1 MVDKAKFAAQEQA
14 LGNRITINGRGVFVT
29 EAMKNHA
36 IDKLSKLD
44 HFHNHITEFHVTL
57 DIQKLE
63 HTCIIVMKFDH
74 FKVKVACS
82 SSDMYASIDK
92 AVDKLKSKITRWK
105 SRIQDHHKK
114 GLKVV
119 DMEVN
124 VLGRPFGT
132 IEEFN
137 EEIESENKQEI
148 MDEYRPPKIIG
159 NDKRPLKFLTAE
171 EAIMKM
177 ELSDDPFMIFRG
189 EEDRKLKVIYRR
201 NDGNYGLILP
211 E

>member
-1 MVDKAKFAAQEQA
+1 MVDKAKFDAQEEA
-14 LGNRITINGRGVFVT
+14 LGNRIIINGRGVFVT

-44 HFHNHITEFHVTL
+44 HFHNHITELHVTL

-63 HTCIIVMKFDH
+63 HTCIIIMKFDH

-137 EEIESENKQEI
+137 EEIESENK
-148 MDEYRPPKIIG
+148 MDEYRSPKIIG
-159 NDKRPLKFLTAE
+159 NDKRSLKFLTAE

>member
-1 MVDKAKFAAQEQA
+1 MVDKAKFAAQEEA
-14 LGNRITINGRGVFVT
+14 LGYRLTLNGRNVFVT

-36 IDKLSKLD
+36 IDKLSKID
-44 HFHNHITEFHVTL
+44 RFHNHVTELHVTL

-63 HTCIIVMKFDH
+63 HICTIILKFDH
-74 FKVKVACS
+74 FKVKVSCS
-82 SSDMYASIDK
+82 STDMYASIDK
-92 AVDKLKSKITRWK
+92 AVDKLKSKIQRWK

-114 GLKVV
+114 ALKVV
-119 DMEVN
+119 DMNIN
-124 VLGRPFGT
+124 VLSRPFDT

-137 EEIESENKQEI
+137 EEIESENKIEVAK
-148 MDEYRPPKIIG
+148 EYQAPQVIG
-159 NDKRPLKFLTAE
+159 SDKRPLKSLTTD

-189 EEDRKLKVIYRR
+189 EEDRKLKIIYRR
-201 NDGNYGLILP
+201 NDGNYGIILP

>member
-1 MVDKAKFAAQEQA
+1 MVDKAKFDAQEEA
-14 LGNRITINGRGVFVT
+14 LGNRITINGRGVYVT

-44 HFHNHITEFHVTL
+44 HFHTHVTELHVTL

-92 AVDKLKSKITRWK
+92 AVDKLKSKISRWK

-124 VLGRPFGT
+124 VLGRPFDT
-132 IEEFN
+132 VEEFN
-137 EEIESENKQEI
+137 EEIESENKKESLA
-148 MDEYRPPKIIG
+148 EYRPPKIIG

-171 EAIMKM
+171 EAVMKM
-177 ELSDDPFMIFRG
+177 ELSDDPFMLFRG

-201 NDGNYGLILP
+201 SDGNYGLILA

>member
-1 MVDKAKFAAQEQA
+1 MVDKAKFDAQEEA
-14 LGNRITINGRGVFVT
+14 LGNRIIINGRNVFVT

-36 IDKLSKLD
+36 LQKLSKLD
-44 HFHNHITEFHVTL
+44 HFHNHITELHVTL

-63 HTCIIVMKFDH
+63 HLCTIVLKFDH

-92 AVDKLKSKITRWK
+92 AVDKLKSKIERWK

-124 VLGRPFGT
+124 VIRRPYDSV
-132 IEEFN
+132 EEYN
-137 EEIESENKQEI
+137 EEIENENKKETL
-148 MDEYRPPKIIG
+148 DEYRPPKIIG
-159 NDKRPLKFLTAE
+159 NDKRSLKYLTPE
-171 EAIMKM
+171 EAVMKM
-177 ELSDDPFMIFRG
+177 ELSDDPFMIYRG

>member
-1 MVDKAKFAAQEQA
+1 MVDKAKFDAQEEA
-14 LGNRITINGRGVFVT
+14 LGNRITINGRNVFVT

-36 IDKLSKLD
+36 LQKLSKLD
-44 HFHNHITEFHVTL
+44 HFHNHITELHVTL

-63 HTCIIVMKFDH
+63 HTCTIVLKFDH

-92 AVDKLKSKITRWK
+92 AVDKLKSKIERWK

-124 VLGRPFGT
+124 VLRRPFDAV
-132 IEEFN
+132 EEFN
-137 EEIESENKQEI
+137 EEIESENKKEI
-148 MDEYRPPKIIG
+148 LGEYLPPKIIG
-159 NDKRPLKFLTAE
+159 NSKRALKYLTAE

>member
-1 MVDKAKFAAQEQA
+1 MVDKEKFAEQEEA
-14 LGNRITINGRGVFVT
+14 LGHRLTINGRNVFVT

-36 IDKLSKLD
+36 LDKLSKLD
-44 HFHNHITEFHVTL
+44 RFHNHVTELHVTL

-63 HTCIIVMKFDH
+63 HTCTIVMKFDH
-74 FKVKVACS
+74 FKVQVHCS

-92 AVDKLKSKITRWK
+92 AVDKLKSKISRWK

-124 VLGRPFGT
+124 VLRRPFDVD
-132 IEEFN
+132 EFN
-137 EEIESENKQEI
+137 EEIESDNRQEEI
-148 MDEYRPPKIIG
+148 EEYLPPKIIG
-159 NDKRPLKFLTAE
+159 NDKRPMKFLTAE

-177 ELSDDPFMIFRG
+177 ELSNDPFMVFRG

-201 NDGNYGLILP
+201 SDGNYGIILP

>member
-1 MVDKAKFAAQEQA
+1 MVDKSKFAAQEEA
-14 LGNRITINGRGVFVT
+14 LGNRITINGRGVYVT

-36 IDKLSKLD
+36 LAKLSKID
-44 HFHNHITEFHVTL
+44 HFHNHVTELHVTL

-63 HTCIIVMKFDH
+63 HTCTIVLKFDY
-74 FKVKVACS
+74 FKIKVACS
-82 SSDMYASIDK
+82 SSDMYASIDR
-92 AVDKLKSKITRWK
+92 AVDRLKTKIERWK

-114 GLKVV
+114 ALKVV

-124 VLGRPFGT
+124 VLRRPFDAVA
-132 IEEFN
+132 EYN
-137 EEIESENKQEI
+137 EEIESENNKEL
-148 MDEYRPPKIIG
+148 MSEYRPPKIIG
-159 NDKRPLKFLTAE
+159 SDTRALKLLTAE

-177 ELSDDPFMIFRG
+177 ELSDDPFMLFRG

>member
-1 MVDKAKFAAQEQA
+1 MVDKEKFAAQEEA

-44 HFHNHITEFHVTL
+44 HFHTHVTELHVTL
-57 DIQKLE
+57 EIQKLE
-63 HTCIIVMKFDH
+63 HTCTIVMKFDH

-92 AVDKLKSKITRWK
+92 AVDKLKSKISRWK

-124 VLGRPFGT
+124 VLGRPFET
-132 IEEFN
+132 LEDFN
-137 EEIESENKQEI
+137 EEIESENKKEV
-148 MDEYRPPKIIG
+148 MDEYRAPKIIG
-159 NDKRPLKFLTAE
+159 NDKRSMKCLTAE

>member
-1 MVDKAKFAAQEQA
+1 MVDKAKFAAQEEA
-14 LGNRITINGRGVFVT
+14 LGYRLTINGRNVFVT

-36 IDKLSKLD
+36 IEKLSKID
-44 HFHNHITEFHVTL
+44 RFHNHVTELHVTL

-63 HTCIIVMKFDH
+63 HICTIILKFDH

-82 SSDMYASIDK
+82 STDMYASIDK
-92 AVDKLKSKITRWK
+92 AVDKLKSKIQRWK

-114 GLKVV
+114 AMKVV
-119 DMEVN
+119 DMDIN
-124 VLGRPFGT
+124 VISRPFDT

-137 EEIESENKQEI
+137 AEIESENKNEI
-148 MDEYRPPKIIG
+148 AMEYQAPKIIG
-159 NDKRPLKFLTAE
+159 NDKRPLKSLTTE

-189 EEDRKLKVIYRR
+189 EEDKKLKVIYRR
-201 NDGNYGLILP
+201 NDRNYGIILP

>member
-1 MVDKAKFAAQEQA
+1 MVDKSKFDAQEEA

-29 EAMKNHA
+29 EAMKTHA
-36 IDKLSKLD
+36 LDKLSKLD
-44 HFHNHITEFHVTL
+44 HFHAHVTELHVTL
-57 DIQKLE
+57 EIQKLE
-63 HTCIIVMKFDH
+63 HTCTIVMKFDH

-82 SSDMYASIDK
+82 STDMYASIDK

-124 VLGRPFGT
+124 VLGRPFESL
-132 IEEFN
+132 EEFN
-137 EEIESENKQEI
+137 EEIESENKKES
-148 MDEYRPPKIIG
+148 MDEYCTPKIIG
-159 NDKRPLKFLTAE
+159 NDKRSMKCLTAE

-201 NDGNYGLILP
+201 KDGNYGLILP

>member
-1 MVDKAKFAAQEQA
+1 MVDKAKFDAQEEA

-44 HFHNHITEFHVTL
+44 HFHTHVTELHVTL

-63 HTCIIVMKFDH
+63 HTCTIVMKFDH
-74 FKVKVACS
+74 FKVKVACG

-92 AVDKLKSKITRWK
+92 AVDKLKSKISRWK

-124 VLGRPFGT
+124 VLGRPFD
-132 IEEFN
+132 IVEEYN
-137 EEIESENKQEI
+137 DEIESETKKEI
-148 MDEYRPPKIIG
+148 LAEYRPPKIIG
-159 NDKRPLKFLTAE
+159 NDKRHMKFLTAE
-171 EAIMKM
+171 EAVMKM

-201 NDGNYGLILP
+201 SDGNYGLILP